1 VARKQSEGGQEP
13 ADPPPP
19 RQPEWPKLSSRHR
32 ATLTAVFERPTRSDI
47 PWRDLERLFIALG
60 GRVEGG
66 KGSRRRVKLGD
77 RRAVFHEPHPEKVT
91 DKGAV
96 ESARDFLVSAGV
108 QP

>member
-1 VARKQSEGGQEP
+1 VARKKAEESQEP
-13 ADPPPP
+13 ADLPPPG
-19 RQPEWPKLSSRHR
+19 QPEWPKLSSRHR
-32 ATLTAVFERPTRSDI
+32 ATMAAVFERPTKGDI
-47 PWRDLERLFIALG
+47 PWRDIERLFIALG

-77 RRAVFHEPHPEKVT
+77 RKAVFHEPHPEKVT

-96 ESARDFLVSAGV
+96 EYVRGFLASAGV